1 MLENENNTLN
11 NSISDL
17 KKKNNSLNNDVQ
29 KLKEKEL
36 LILQYPDL
44 YGPIP
49 IQKDT
54 DIIKDMEFQIQANT
68 YRIELLEQQNQT
80 LKSSIQRLIEADQKN
95 QVEKLSYQQQTSSN
109 YIKNNTEYPST
120 SMRPIP
126 LFKLENEINEPFNNK
141 NNKTTSPYAWNQQT
155 SFPQTQ
161 NYNQY
166 QFNQIAD
173 SENVFVKVETPTST
187 ENYNHRQEFEYNN
200 NKIAYEDNYRVQTK
214 NYEKQDSRRF
224 SISGSNISSHRLNDT
239 KDSYRRNNV
248 TPAISAPVKDMEI
261 LIGKG
266 HRPSSAS
273 RPPSAQK
280 SSPTSTNRQLQST
293 RNDKNKF
300 ICDKCNKA
308 YNNRKDVD
316 IHKLYCNK

>member
-1 MLENENNTLN
+1 MENENNTLN
-11 NSISDL
+11 TSISDL

-36 LILQYPDL
+36 LLLQYPDL

-54 DIIKDMEFQIQANT
+54 DIIKDMELQIQANT
-68 YRIELLEQQNQT
+68 YRIELLEQQNET
-80 LKSSIQRLIEADQKN
+80 LKSSIQRLIEADAKN
-95 QVEKLSYQQQTSSN
+95 HTEKPSYQQPLYSN
-109 YIKNNTEYPST
+109 NNNEYQ

-126 LFKLENEINEPFNNK
+126 LFKLENEINEPLNNK
-141 NNKTTSPYAWNQQT
+141 NTKTPSNYTWNQQA
-155 SFPQTQ
+155 SIPKIQ

-166 QFNQIAD
+166 QINHQIAD
-173 SENVFVKVETPTST
+173 SENVFVKIETPKTT
-187 ENYNHRQEFEYNN
+187 ENNNYRQDFEYNN
-200 NKIAYEDNYRVQTK
+200 LPDNNKKAYEDNYKAHTK
-214 NYEKQDSRRF
+214 NYEKHDSRRF

-248 TPAISAPVKDMEI
+248 TPVISAPVKDMEI

-280 SSPTSTNRQLQST
+280 SSPTSTNRQMQST

-300 ICDKCNKA
+300 ICDKCNKG